1 MTEQLSYENCRLCPR
16 NCGVNR
22 KKAEPE
28 KNTGV
33 MGFCGMGTQVRI
45 ARAALHFW
53 EETCISGTE
62 GSGAIFFSGCNLRC
76 VFCQN
81 REISSERRGE
91 EISVERLAEI
101 CLELQKQGANNINLV
116 TPTHYILSVA
126 EALRL
131 AKQEGLRIPVVYN
144 CGGYESVEA
153 LQRMEGLVDIYLP
166 DYKYISETLAFR
178 YSGAAD
184 YPERAWEALKEMYR
198 QTGEAEFDGRGMMKR
213 GMVVRHL
220 ILPGHTKEAMSVLAR
235 LYEEY
240 GNRICYSIMSQYTPL
255 AHVAE
260 KWPELNR
267 RITKREYQ
275 KVIDYAID
283 IGIENGYIQDGETA
297 KESFIPSFDGT
308 GIRK

>member
-1 MTEQLSYENCRLCPR
+1 MAEQLSYKNCRLCPR
-16 NCGVNR
+16 NCGVDR
-22 KKAEPE
+22 KNAEPE
-28 KNTGV
+28 KNAGT
-33 MGFCGMGTQVRI
+33 MGFCGMSAQMRI

-53 EETCISGTE
+53 EETCISGEE

-91 EISVERLAEI
+91 EVSVERLAEI

-116 TPTHYILSVA
+116 TPTHYVLSVA
-126 EALRL
+126 EALKL

-153 LQRMEGLVDIYLP
+153 LRRMEGLVDIYLP
-166 DYKYISETLAFR
+166 DYKYISEELALR

-198 QTGEAEFDGRGMMKR
+198 QAGEAEFDGRGMMKR
-213 GMVVRHL
+213 GMIVRHL
-220 ILPGHTKEAMSVLAR
+220 VLPGHTKEAMGVLER
-235 LYEEY
+235 LYAEY

-255 AHVAE
+255 AYVAE
-260 KWPELNR
+260 NCPELNR
-267 RITKREYQ
+267 CITKREYK
-275 KVIDYAID
+275 KVVDYAMAL
-283 IGIENGYIQDGETA
+283 GIENGYIQDGGTA